1 VSPSLLRPLLVR
13 AASLLLVL
21 VAVLVLLV
29 VSLGATGFS
38 ERMLGAIIGE
48 ELRGLRSSLAETM
61 TDPEALERALAAH
74 REALETAHGLDR
86 AWYQR
91 LPGMVM
97 RVLTLDLGEARTMRA
112 ADGSNRIADILL
124 ERLPNTVL
132 LLTTAMLITAVI
144 GLALGTWLA
153 TRVGSTIDRVLS
165 YVAAVSYALPAW
177 WTGIMLILLLSFQ
190 WQLLP
195 SGGMYSTPPPPD
207 GLPRFLDLARHA
219 LLPVLTLVLVGV
231 GPYVYVVRTIT
242 LGVAQDDHVTL
253 ARAKGMPERIV
264 ARRHVLRV
272 AAPPIVT
279 GLILGLAGSLGG
291 SILVE
296 TVFDWRGMGRLY
308 YEAIVGTP
316 DEGLIIGLTFM
327 FTLLYVAA
335 RMLLEVL
342 YLVLDPRVRYE
353 DAASFR
359 P

>member
-1 VSPSLLRPLLVR
+1 MTPSLLRPLLVR
-13 AASLLLVL
+13 AVSLIAVLLV
-21 VAVLVLLV
+21 VLVLLV

-48 ELRGLRSSLAETM
+48 ELRALRPALAETI
-61 TDPEALERALAAH
+61 TDPEALETAVAA
-74 REALETAHGLDR
+74 RRSELEAAYGLDR

-91 LPGMVM
+91 LPSMVL
-97 RVLTLDLGEARTMRA
+97 RVFTLDLGVARTMRA
-112 ADGSNRIADILL
+112 TDGSNRIADIVL
-124 ERLPNTVL
+124 ERLPPTVL
-132 LLTTAMLITAVI
+132 LLTTALAITAII
-144 GLALGTWLA
+144 GLTLGVWLS
-153 TRVGSTIDRVLS
+153 TQVGSLADRAIS
-165 YVAAVSYALPAW
+165 YLASVSYALPAW

-190 WQLLP
+190 LGLLP
-195 SGGMYSTPPPPD
+195 AGGMYSTPPPEA
-207 GLPRFLDLARHA
+207 GLARFLDLALHA
-219 LLPVLTLVLVGV
+219 ILPVLTLVLVSV

-242 LGVAQDDHVTL
+242 LDVAQEDFVTL
-253 ARAKGMPERIV
+253 ARAKGLPGRVVE
-264 ARRHVLRV
+264 RRHVLRV

-308 YEAIVGTP
+308 YDAIVGTP

-335 RMLLEVL
+335 RMVLEVL
-342 YLVLDPRVRYE
+342 YVLLDPRVRYE
-353 DAASFR
+353 DAQALR